1 MKAPFPEGMPWGRNN
16 CGGGAFLLPG
26 TCLGGQPLGSPGA
39 AMKEPPSPLEFQDL
53 ASLLE
58 AEQGQEQPVAEHV
71 CPERSQI
78 LESVFS
84 SMAEAVVVADECGRT
99 VLLNPAAEQFLGQS
113 AIGIPLAQWPEHYG
127 LYLPDQVTLYPAED
141 LPLARAIRGEAVDR
155 VELFLKSARK
165 PSGAWVLV
173 TTRPLRDEAGKVRGG
188 VAVFNEVTDTRKA
201 EEALRKSKE
210 KYRSLYNNT
219 PVMMH
224 SIDHEGR
231 LLSVSDCWLETLGYE
246 REEVLGR
253 KSVDFL
259 TQQSRKYAKEVV
271 LPGFFQTGECRDVPY
286 QFVKKNGGEI
296 DVLLSGIAERDG
308 QGAIVRSLAVM
319 IDVTERKRR
328 EVAQRLL
335 DEASREL
342 VTSLDYEASLQRVAA
357 LAVPAV
363 ADLCVIAL
371 QAGDASLRPVA
382 IADVSE
388 TRARCLREF
397 LQLHPPPADA
407 LLCPAQRCMG
417 EPSIGTGG
425 IGLLRHVDK
434 ADSPWEELR
443 TLRGHRCLHVP
454 LHARG
459 RCLGAL
465 CLVSARW
472 CDTDTPADLALAK
485 ELGCRV
491 ASTIDNAQLY
501 RKAQE
506 SIRARDEFL
515 SIASHELKTPLTSMK
530 LRVQQLERALAQQP
544 PSPQLASRLSDM
556 LPIFQGQLRRLA
568 DLVENLLDVSRIN
581 ESRLDLHLEPTD
593 LAALARLV
601 SEHLREQLDRT
612 GCKLE
617 LEAKEP
623 VRGEWDRLRLEQ
635 VMLNLLTNAMKY
647 GAGRPIRL
655 TTLLQGERALLRV
668 SDEGIGIPREAQ
680 RRIFERFERAASHN
694 YGGLGLGLFI
704 TRQIVEAHHG
714 QIWVES
720 EPGRG
725 ATFFVELPLT
735 ARCAAG

>member
-1 MKAPFPEGMPWGRNN
+1 
-16 CGGGAFLLPG
+16 
-26 TCLGGQPLGSPGA
+26 
-39 AMKEPPSPLEFQDL
+39 MKEPPSPLEFQDL

-58 AEQGQEQPVAEHV
+58 VAEGQEQADAEHV
-71 CPERSQI
+71 CPELSQI

-99 VLLNPAAEQFLGQS
+99 ALLNPAAEQFLGQA
-113 AIGIPLAQWPEHYG
+113 AIGVPLAQWPEHYG
-127 LYLPDQVTLYPAED
+127 LYLPDQVTLYPAEE

-155 VELFLKSARK
+155 VEIFLRSALK

-173 TTRPLRDEAGKVRGG
+173 TTRPLRDKAGKVLGG
-188 VAVFNEVTDTRKA
+188 VAVFNEVTGTRKA
-201 EEALRKSKE
+201 EEALRKSQE
-210 KYRSLYNNT
+210 EYRSLYSST

-224 SIDHEGR
+224 SIDQEGR
-231 LLSVSDCWLETLGYE
+231 LLSVSDFWLEKLGYE
-246 REEVLGR
+246 RSEVLGR
-253 KSVDFL
+253 KSVEFL
-259 TQQSRKYAKEVV
+259 TPESRKYALEVV
-271 LPGFFQTGECRDVPY
+271 LPRYFQTGKCQDVPY
-286 QFVKKNGGEI
+286 RVVKKDGGEI
-296 DVLLSGIAERDG
+296 DILLSAIAERDA
-308 QGAIVRSLAVM
+308 QGAIVRSLAVI

-328 EVAQRLL
+328 EMAQRLL

-342 VTSLDYEASLQRVAA
+342 VTSLDDEATLQRVAA
-357 LAVPAV
+357 LAVPTV

-371 QAGDASLRPVA
+371 QAGDTSLRPVA

-388 TRARCLREF
+388 ARARCLREF
-397 LQLHPPPADA
+397 LQFHPPPADA

-417 EPSIGTGG
+417 EPSIGIGG
-425 IGLLRHVDK
+425 IGLLRHVDE
-434 ADSPWEELR
+434 ADRPWEELR

-454 LHARG
+454 LYARG
-459 RCLGAL
+459 RCLGVL
-465 CLVSARW
+465 CLASARW
-472 CDTDTPADLALAK
+472 CDTDAPADLALAK

-491 ASTIDNAQLY
+491 AFTLDNAQLY

-544 PSPQLASRLSDM
+544 PDSRLAARLSDM
-556 LPIFQGQLRRLA
+556 LPIFQGQMRRLA

-601 SEHLREQLDRT
+601 ADHLREQLDRS

-623 VRGEWDRLRLEQ
+623 VSGEWDRLRLEQ

-655 TTLLQGERALLRV
+655 TSTLQDGRALLRV
-668 SDEGIGIPREAQ
+668 SDGGIGISHEAQ

-714 QIWVES
+714 KIWVES

-725 ATFFVELPLT
+725 ATFFVELPLS
-735 ARCAAG
+735 